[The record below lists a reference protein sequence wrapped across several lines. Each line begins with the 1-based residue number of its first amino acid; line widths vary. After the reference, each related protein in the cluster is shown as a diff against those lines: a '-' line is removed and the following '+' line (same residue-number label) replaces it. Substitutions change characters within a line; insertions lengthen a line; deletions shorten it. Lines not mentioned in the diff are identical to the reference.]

1 MAQDILRDCPVIAVP
16 SVGQHLWL
24 KLPEPWRREDFVSE
38 TRQRGI
44 MLTGADVFMVGRGAT
59 PHAVRVG
66 ISMPQRRD
74 DVRHGLEVIAELLM
88 NPVGASLSVV

>member
-1 MAQDILRDCPVIAVP
+1 VP

-38 TRQRGI
+38 TRQRGV
-44 MLTGADVFMVGRGAT
+44 MLTGADVFMVGRGAA

-66 ISMPQRRD
+66 LSMPMRRE

-88 NPVGASLSVV
+88 SPAGASLSVV